1 MSKKLR
7 KNIIIAVG
15 IAIAIFLIYF
25 LYRDYRP
32 EINLL
37 FHPNSHTKVD
47 LMRLIRQH
55 DVRDSLFLLG
65 LIAVLNAIPGFSNS
79 VFCVLAGM
87 CYGPWLG
94 FIINWF
100 GNILGNCVVAA
111 LIDKI
116 DFSHKFKK
124 NKILN
129 FLMRQKNPGI
139 GMTLG
144 FMIPFIPSVLVNYTA
159 VRLQVPKNRYL
170 VMVVIGMFPM
180 SFIYAFGGDAIFAGD
195 TKKIITT
202 LIVIAILLVLSL
214 LLVKLAMK
222 RHSEKNAT

>member
-1 MSKKLR
+1 MSKRLR

-37 FHPNSHTKVD
+37 LHPNSHTKTD

-55 DVRDSLFLLG
+55 DIRDSLFLLG

-94 FIINWF
+94 FVINWF
-100 GNILGNCVVAA
+100 GNILGNCIVAG
-111 LIDKI
+111 LIDKV

-129 FLMRQKNPGI
+129 FLMRQKHPGVA
-139 GMTLG
+139 MTMG

-159 VRLQVPKNRYL
+159 VRLHVPKNRYL
-170 VMVVIGMFPM
+170 VMVVIGMFPT

-195 TKKIITT
+195 TKKLITILI
-202 LIVIAILLVLSL
+202 LIVVLLLISV
-214 LLVKLAMK
+214 LLVKAAMK
-222 RHSEKNAT
+222 HHSAKNVD